1 MSSLFPSIPLD
12 FIIDVILRRI
22 YREKAIVTN
31 IKLNEIKELVLL
43 CTKNGHFSF
52 NGQFSLQKDGIA
64 MGSSLGSVVASIFMV
79 ELERILLPNLSSYMT
94 SSKRYVDDTIVY
106 FKRDAID
113 HVLFVLN
120 LFHENILFT

>member
-1 MSSLFPSIPLD
+1 
-12 FIIDVILRRI
+12 
-22 YREKAIVTN
+22 
-31 IKLNEIKELVLL
+31 
-43 CTKNGHFSF
+43 
-52 NGQFSLQKDGIA
+52 

-94 SSKRYVDDTIVY
+94 SSKRYVDDTIFY